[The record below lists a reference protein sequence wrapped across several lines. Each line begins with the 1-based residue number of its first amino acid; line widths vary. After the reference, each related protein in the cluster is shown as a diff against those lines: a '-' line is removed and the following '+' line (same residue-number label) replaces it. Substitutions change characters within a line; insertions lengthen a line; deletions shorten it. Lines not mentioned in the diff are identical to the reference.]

1 MALLLCYAC
10 DVCRLLSFFFFEQ
23 KTAYEMRIS
32 DWSSDVC
39 SSDLSTHPNVLGV
52 NEWDGKPARV
62 IAAEARPTN
71 GANSVAD
78 PRVAQMHSGGL
89 GVHAY
94 DDTTG
99 VLGGRSG
106 PTNGAYAVADIRVD
120 GHPKSVQ
127 LGVRGM
133 EQPAPVVKGDMSVGT
148 GPYAVADPSLGRVAH
163 SNVYRVVPFDNT
175 GIAVTSSDRKS
186 TRLNSS
192 H

>member
-1 MALLLCYAC
+1 
-10 DVCRLLSFFFFEQ
+10 
-23 KTAYEMRIS
+23 
-32 DWSSDVC
+32 
-39 SSDLSTHPNVLGV
+39 
-52 NEWDGKPARV
+52 
-62 IAAEARPTN
+62 
-71 GANSVAD
+71 
-78 PRVAQMHSGGL
+78 MHAGGL

-175 GIAVTSSDRKS
+175 GIAVTSSRDTAVADPRPAPREYSSRKYKDRKS
-186 TRLNSS
+186 PRLNSS
-192 H
+192 HSC

>member
-1 MALLLCYAC
+1 MI
-10 DVCRLLSFFFFEQ
+10 R
-23 KTAYEMRIS
+23 RPPR
-32 DWSSDVC
+32 
-39 SSDLSTHPNVLGV
+39 STRTDTLFPYTTLFRS
-52 NEWDGKPARV
+52 DGKPAGV

-163 SNVYRVVPFDNT
+163 SNAYS
-175 GIAVTSSDRKS
+175 G
-186 TRLNSS
+186 
-192 H
+192 

>member
-1 MALLLCYAC
+1 
-10 DVCRLLSFFFFEQ
+10 
-23 KTAYEMRIS
+23 
-32 DWSSDVC
+32 
-39 SSDLSTHPNVLGV
+39 
-52 NEWDGKPARV
+52 
-62 IAAEARPTN
+62 
-71 GANSVAD
+71 
-78 PRVAQMHSGGL
+78 MHSGGL

-148 GPYAVADPSLGRVAH
+148 GPYAVRSEEHTSELQSLIPISYDVLCLKKQKH
-163 SNVYRVVPFDNT
+163 HT
-175 GIAVTSSDRKS
+175 
-186 TRLNSS
+186 
-192 H
+192 

>member
-1 MALLLCYAC
+1 
-10 DVCRLLSFFFFEQ
+10 
-23 KTAYEMRIS
+23 
-32 DWSSDVC
+32 
-39 SSDLSTHPNVLGV
+39 
-52 NEWDGKPARV
+52 
-62 IAAEARPTN
+62 
-71 GANSVAD
+71 
-78 PRVAQMHSGGL
+78 MHSGGL

-148 GPYAVADPSLGRVAH
+148 GPYAVADPSLGRVAP
-163 SNVYRVVPFDNT
+163 SNVHRVVPFDNT
-175 GIAVTSSDRKS
+175 GLAATCSRATSVP
-186 TRLNSS
+186 
-192 H
+192 HPPPAPPH